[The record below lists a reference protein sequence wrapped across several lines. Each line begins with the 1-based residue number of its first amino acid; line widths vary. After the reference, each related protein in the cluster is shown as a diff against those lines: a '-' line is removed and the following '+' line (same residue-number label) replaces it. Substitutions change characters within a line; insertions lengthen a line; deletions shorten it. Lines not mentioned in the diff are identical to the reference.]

1 MSHERRK
8 EIVEPEHPGLSITKQ
23 CGLLEISRSSWYY
36 EALGESAMNLDL
48 MQRIDKQFLETPY
61 FGARQMARYLR
72 RQGYWVN
79 RKRVKRLMQKM
90 GLMAIYQKPNTSKPH
105 PEHKVYPYLLR
116 EVDIKEPNQVWCAD
130 VTYIPMRKGFLYLV
144 AVMDWASRKVLSWRL
159 SNTLDADFCV
169 AALKE
174 ALAKYGRPAIF
185 NTDQGSQFTSFPF
198 TQVLK
203 DAEVKISMDSKGRW
217 MDNIMIER
225 LWRSLKYEC
234 IYLHVFETGSEA
246 RNGIDKW
253 IRCYNEERPHSSL
266 DDRTPYEA
274 YWNLPLAGY
283 PVKLAA

>member
-1 MSHERRK
+1 MSRERRK

-23 CGLLEISRSSWYY
+23 CDLLEISRSSWYY

-144 AVMDWASRKVLSWRL
+144 AVYIIRL
-159 SNTLDADFCV
+159 NS
-169 AALKE
+169 
-174 ALAKYGRPAIF
+174 
-185 NTDQGSQFTSFPF
+185 
-198 TQVLK
+198 
-203 DAEVKISMDSKGRW
+203 SKRAF
-217 MDNIMIER
+217 
-225 LWRSLKYEC
+225 LY
-234 IYLHVFETGSEA
+234 
-246 RNGIDKW
+246 
-253 IRCYNEERPHSSL
+253 
-266 DDRTPYEA
+266 
-274 YWNLPLAGY
+274 
-283 PVKLAA
+283 

>member
-116 EVDIKEPNQVWCAD
+116 EV
-130 VTYIPMRKGFLYLV
+130 
-144 AVMDWASRKVLSWRL
+144 S
-159 SNTLDADFCV
+159 FCT
-169 AALKE
+169 
-174 ALAKYGRPAIF
+174 F
-185 NTDQGSQFTSFPF
+185 
-198 TQVLK
+198 
-203 DAEVKISMDSKGRW
+203 
-217 MDNIMIER
+217 
-225 LWRSLKYEC
+225 
-234 IYLHVFETGSEA
+234 
-246 RNGIDKW
+246 
-253 IRCYNEERPHSSL
+253 
-266 DDRTPYEA
+266 
-274 YWNLPLAGY
+274 
-283 PVKLAA
+283 